1 MKHIIRSVLPIVI
14 VLVVAPV
21 LSGVKILSDDGRAG
35 VAFAQVPAIPAPSE
49 FSVGPHGSPRED
61 NQWCAGSHRTGENT
75 TAVPILPATS
85 GVGTGPQTVANVEA
99 KGQLPAMGGFSSGH
113 KESGSGTNFGRC
125 PE

>member
-21 LSGVKILSDDGRAG
+21 LSGVNILSADGRAG
-35 VAFAQVPAIPAPSE
+35 VAFAQVPAIPSSSE
-49 FSVGPHGSPRED
+49 FSVGPHGSPRQD

-75 TAVPILPATS
+75 TATPILPATS
-85 GVGTGPQTVANVEA
+85 GFGTGPQTAENVEA
-99 KGQLPAMGGFSSGH
+99 KGKLPVTGGFSSGH
-113 KESGSGTNFGRC
+113 QESGSGTNFGRC

>member
-21 LSGVKILSDDGRAG
+21 LSGVNLLSADGRAG
-35 VAFAQVPAIPAPSE
+35 VAFAQVPAIPGSSE
-49 FSVGPHGSPRED
+49 FSVGPHGSPRKD

-85 GVGTGPQTVANVEA
+85 GFGTGPQTVANVEA
-99 KGQLPAMGGFSSGH
+99 KGQLPAMGGFSTGH
-113 KESGSGTNFGRC
+113 KETGSGTNFGRC